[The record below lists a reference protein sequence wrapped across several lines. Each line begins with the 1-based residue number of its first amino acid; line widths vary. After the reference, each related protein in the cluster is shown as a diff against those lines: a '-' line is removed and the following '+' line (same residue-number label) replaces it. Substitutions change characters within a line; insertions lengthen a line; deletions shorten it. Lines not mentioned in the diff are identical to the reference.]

1 MKIINFEVAKARKTL
16 KEKVVKHLPEIDDS
30 ELELQRQYRE
40 RAQFYNQ
47 WYYEHVVGQ
56 DENGSWVYKD

>member
-1 MKIINFEVAKARKTL
+1 MKIINFEEAKARKPL
-16 KEKVVKHLPEIDDS
+16 KEKAVKHLLEVDDS

-56 DENGSWVYKD
+56 DENGFI